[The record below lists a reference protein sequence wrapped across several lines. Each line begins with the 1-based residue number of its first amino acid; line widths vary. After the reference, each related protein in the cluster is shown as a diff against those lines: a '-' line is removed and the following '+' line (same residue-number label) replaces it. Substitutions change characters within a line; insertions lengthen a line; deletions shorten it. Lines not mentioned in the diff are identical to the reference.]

1 MEQGRDLDIFR
12 IIGQLETNIQ
22 NLQRTHIECREE
34 RKKDIEDIR
43 KKLIELREELIK
55 SIDLKVDI
63 KTLIEIEKELKH
75 LQEVLGLDRSGE
87 IKRSLNVMNAGIM
100 FITILCTSI
109 ASIAGFY
116 YLLMGK

>member
-43 KKLIELREELIK
+43 IKLIELREELIK
-55 SIDLKVDI
+55 RIDLKVDI
-63 KTLIEIEKELKH
+63 KTLLEIEKELKH

-87 IKRSLNVMNAGIM
+87 VKRSLSIMNAGIV
-100 FITILCTSI
+100 FILLLCSSI
-109 ASIAGFY
+109 GSIAGFY
-116 YLLMGK
+116 FLIIGK